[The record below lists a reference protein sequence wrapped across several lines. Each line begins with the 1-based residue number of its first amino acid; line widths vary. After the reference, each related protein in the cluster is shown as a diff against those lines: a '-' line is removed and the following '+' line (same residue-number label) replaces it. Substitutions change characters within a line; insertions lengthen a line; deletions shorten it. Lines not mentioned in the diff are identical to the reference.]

1 MRHNGVRTAV
11 LLGVLSGLMLAVG
24 AWIGGGTGVRI
35 ALLIAL
41 GAGGVAFFCSDRIA
55 LAALRARPVGEVEQP
70 ELYGIV
76 RELSYDARRP
86 MPRLYLSPTNQPNAF
101 ATGRNPRNAAICVT
115 RGLITLLDERELR
128 GVIAH
133 ELSHV
138 YNRDI
143 LLSSIAGAL
152 ATMITYF
159 GYIGVLFGFTDDGDE
174 PPGLLGT
181 LILLTLGPVAAT
193 MIRLAVARS
202 REFAADEAAARLT
215 GDPASLASAL
225 RKIDAG
231 TRHLPLPR
239 NAQIISAGHMM
250 IASPFGA
257 GSCFATHP
265 PTTERVA
272 RLERM
277 AGRPA

>member
-24 AWIGGGTGVRI
+24 AWIGGGTGVLI

-143 LLSSIAGAL
+143 LLNSVAGAL

-159 GYIGVLFGFTDDGDE
+159 GYIGVLFGSTDDGDE

-215 GDPASLASAL
+215 GDPGSLASAL

-239 NAQIISAGHMM
+239 NAQIASAGHMM